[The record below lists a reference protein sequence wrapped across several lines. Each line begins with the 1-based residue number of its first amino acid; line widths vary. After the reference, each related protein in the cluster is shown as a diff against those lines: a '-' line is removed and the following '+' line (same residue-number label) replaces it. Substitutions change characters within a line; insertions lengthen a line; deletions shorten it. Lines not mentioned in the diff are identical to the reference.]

1 MKREGNENRLG
12 GGGGS
17 GGGGGGG
24 RQTEPDPTRPPP
36 EWGKK
41 SEILRCIDCYQ
52 DAFNKVFNS
61 PPFYNYATL
70 KAALTQAE
78 SLPQFRRLQSMI
90 MACVKKGLSY
100 TFSRR
105 KRSVGHSSP
114 TADRRLS
121 PAIHEASVF
130 FGLISLSG
138 SRHSEGGNEA
148 LAGYETG
155 NDVLAQNEMK
165 NDVLAQNEMKNDVL
179 AQNEIESYVQAQ
191 TKLENDV
198 RAQNEVENAL
208 RAYNK
213 IENAVWAQ
221 NEIENKVQSE
231 IGIQNKFQTENE
243 VAKDVWKEDEIEND
257 LWAGNEIETS
267 DMAEN
272 EAENDVQEEDDTEND
287 LWEDDETETDDLAEN
302 EAEND
307 VQEEDD
313 IENDLWAQTETET
326 DRLSENEIENDA
338 LGAEDEIERELL
350 GRYSAGSLDAYSQQ
364 QQQQQTDPNS
374 GHRWARPGNKAAQ
387 PPTTLLPLLVH
398 DTLTVQTSDLQP
410 QQNIYFLAGAGTTS
424 TDVSDSPQPD
434 GRAYKNSRATG
445 GTPSARLAS
454 HGVHRPR
461 HRPYTPAPVGRWF
474 APMEEGGGRGDVAVN
489 GPVRSE
495 VRDIFGGGP
504 VVDFDDLRRRFL
516 QWKQEVKNGE
526 AERDSVSGTRHRR
539 AAEEKWVVLG
549 MSSVFVFGFLFFF
562 FKTSFLLFYI
572 FYFNDCYF
580 SRCY

>member
-1 MKREGNENRLG
+1 
-12 GGGGS
+12 
-17 GGGGGGG
+17 
-24 RQTEPDPTRPPP
+24 
-36 EWGKK
+36 
-41 SEILRCIDCYQ
+41 
-52 DAFNKVFNS
+52 
-61 PPFYNYATL
+61 
-70 KAALTQAE
+70 
-78 SLPQFRRLQSMI
+78 MI

-287 LWEDDETETDDLAEN
+287 LWEDDEIETDDLAEN

-326 DRLSENEIENDA
+326 DRLTENEIENDA

-454 HGVHRPR
+454 HGAHRPR

-474 APMEEGGGRGDVAVN
+474 APMEEATGRGDVAVN

-549 MSSVFVFGFLFFF
+549 MSSVFVFVFLFFF